1 MVPLQTIALR
11 FFCRDPANPEELVIR
26 QIGHSHLPRLRLLDL
41 CLILVSGPYSGKWKQ
56 DSGDRDP
63 ARTLVFLTLQLKC
76 LPLLVKTH
84 LSYLMCF
91 HHPRGHH
98 DNGLDVVFSQ
108 FLCQLEH

>member
-11 FFCRDPANPEELVIR
+11 FSCRHPADPEELVIR
-26 QIGHSHLPRLRLLDL
+26 QIDHGHPPRLRLLDL

-56 DSGDRDP
+56 DSGDP
-63 ARTLVFLTLQLKC
+63 ARTLGFLTLQLKC

-98 DNGLDVVFSQ
+98 DNGLDAVFSQ
-108 FLCQLEH
+108 FPCQLEH